1 MINRTTLAVLS
12 GASLLAAPAV
22 ADTVLGNL
30 PAANNNSQSAAL
42 SNLRLKAMSFTM
54 PVGPGW
60 SLDSVELILSNYDP
74 GESVTLQIRDDGGAA
89 PGANILASFNNPA
102 TVGGTDILYTFLPSA
117 AFIFQA
123 NTTYW
128 LYVAGD
134 ATSTFDWEAASP
146 GLAPTGIATWGS
158 NLFTTN
164 GGSSWTNS
172 SIINN
177 FRINGTEIPAPG
189 AFIALTGAL
198 ALSGARR
205 RR

>member
-1 MINRTTLAVLS
+1 MNHCKTLGVLF
-12 GASLLAAPAV
+12 GASLLAAPAI

-30 PAANNNSQSAAL
+30 PAANNNSQSAL
-42 SNLRLKAMSFTM
+42 LNNLRIKAMSFTM

-89 PGANILASFNNPA
+89 PGVNVLASFNNPA
-102 TVGGTDILYTFLPSA
+102 TIGGTDILYTFLPSA
-117 AFIFQA
+117 AFNFQA
-123 NTTYW
+123 STTYW

-134 ATSTFDWEAASP
+134 ATSSFDWEAAVP
-146 GLAPTGIATWGS
+146 GLPPTGIATWGS

-164 GGSSWTNS
+164 GGTTWTNS
-172 SIINN
+172 GIINN
-177 FRINGTEIPAPG
+177 FRINGTEIPTPG
-189 AFIALTGAL
+189 AAL
-198 ALSGARR
+198 ALAGGLALAGARR

>member
-1 MINRTTLAVLS
+1 MKTRKTPAVLL
-12 GASLLAAPAV
+12 GASMLAAPAA

-42 SNLRLKAMSFTM
+42 NDLRIKAMSFTM

-74 GESVTLQIRDDGGAA
+74 GESVSLQIRDDGGAA

-117 AFIFQA
+117 SFTFQA

-128 LYVAGD
+128 LFVAGD
-134 ATSTFDWEAASP
+134 ATSSFDWEAASP
-146 GLAPTGIATWGS
+146 GLPPTGIASWGS

-164 GGSSWTNS
+164 GGSTWTNS
-172 SIINN
+172 GIINN

-189 AFIALTGAL
+189 AAL
-198 ALSGARR
+198 ALAGGLALTGARR